1 MNFIQPILN
10 LGTLGSVSSGKST
23 ALLSLTG
30 EKTQRHRSELVRNIT
45 IKAGYCNMKIYQD
58 DSGNYISSS
67 GKTNFD
73 DMELVHHLSFVDCP
87 GHQQLTQI
95 MLGQVNLMAGALTVI
110 SMAENVTTNSQL
122 IEHLKAAKLAG
133 LEKIIVC
140 LNKCDLVS
148 KEVVVEKHRQTLML
162 FEKIGLPTPLAIIP
176 TSFNL
181 NLNVDF
187 LIKSI
192 IEHFPPEEYSRKSED
207 KPFFS
212 VSRSFD
218 INRPG
223 MDILKI
229 KGGVL
234 GGSLVS
240 GRLNVGDTIV
250 IKPGHVIKNQ
260 KTGTI
265 SHIPIKTK
273 IKSIMSEKTSLDNIN
288 PGGLMAIMTD
298 INSNITKSD
307 RMVGNIICLEDD
319 DAIDV
324 VYRLNLKVNFIN
336 KHSKIK
342 VKDKI
347 KIQVGPK
354 CLVGII
360 EDFKKKSY
368 NIKLSEPVCLKKGTK
383 LYLATNDNKI
393 TIIGHAL
400 F

>member
-23 ALLSLTG
+23 GLLSLTG

-58 DSGNYISSS
+58 EDGNYKSSS
-67 GKTNFD
+67 GKKNFKD
-73 DMELVHHLSFVDCP
+73 DRLVHHLSFVDCP

-110 SMAENVTTNSQL
+110 SMAENVSTNSQL

-133 LEKIIVC
+133 IEKNIVC

-148 KEVVVEKHRQTLML
+148 KEVVTEKYHQTLKL
-162 FEKIGLPTPLAIIP
+162 FESIGLPEPLAVIP

-187 LIKSI
+187 LIKAI
-192 IEHFPPEEYSRKSED
+192 MKHFKPEDYSKDSEE

-240 GRLNVGDTIV
+240 GKLNVGDNIV
-250 IKPGHVIKNQ
+250 IKPGHIINRSGK
-260 KTGTI
+260 I
-265 SHIPIKTK
+265 SHIPIRTK
-273 IKSIMSEKTSLDNIN
+273 IKSIMSEKTSLDSIN

-298 INSNITKSD
+298 INSHFTKSD
-307 RMVGNIICLEDD
+307 RMVGNVICLEDD
-319 DAIDV
+319 DTIEV
-324 VYRLNLKVNFIN
+324 VEELKLKITFIN
-336 KHSKIK
+336 KSYKIK
-342 VKDKI
+342 LKDKI

-354 CLVGII
+354 CLLGTV
-360 EDFKKKSY
+360 ENFKNKFHT
-368 NIKLSEPVCLKKGTK
+368 IKLAEPVCLKKGTK
-383 LYLATNDNKI
+383 LYLATSDNKI
-393 TIIGHAL
+393 TIIGHAT